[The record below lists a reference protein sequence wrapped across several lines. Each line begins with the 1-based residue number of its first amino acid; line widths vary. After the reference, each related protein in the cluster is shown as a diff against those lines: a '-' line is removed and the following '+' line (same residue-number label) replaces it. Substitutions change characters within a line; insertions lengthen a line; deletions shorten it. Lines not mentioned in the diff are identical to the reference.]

1 MRRELLHD
9 GGEIPERER
18 GRGILSSS
26 DREYLK
32 NSDSWREQHSRSAE
46 AQRRKAIKSR
56 MWDAI
61 HDFRPLTDDVEPETL
76 QDVFGADDIG
86 NPPVQ
91 EAMPYAFAFLIRAV
105 LANENEREIERKTD
119 VVAAVDPVLD
129 QFEAGL
135 RYWLNGDKG
144 VAANVDVSIE
154 ASNVRQTDEYVDE
167 LRERSVVGRERI
179 QAATQLSQAGYSTD
193 EIYSILGDDPLS
205 EEKSK

>member
-1 MRRELLHD
+1 MRRELLYD
-9 GGEIPERER
+9 GGEIPER

-32 NSDSWREQHSRSAE
+32 NSDSWREQHSRSAK
-46 AQRRKAIKSR
+46 AQRRKAIKKR
-56 MWDAI
+56 MWNAI
-61 HDFRPLTDDVEPETL
+61 FDFRPLTDDVEPETL
-76 QDVFGADDIG
+76 QDVFGADEIG
-86 NPPVQ
+86 IPPIQ